1 MQVEIRTVEDIV
13 TSRSVAKEMARETGF
28 GIVDQT
34 KIATVISELAR
45 NIIKYAGEGVLSI
58 AVIKDRNRAGV
69 EITCYDRGPGI
80 EDIALALKEG
90 YSTSRGLGMG
100 LSGAKKL
107 MDEFVIESEAGKGT
121 RVVVRKWL

>member
-13 TSRSVAKEMARETGF
+13 ISRSVAKEMARETGF

-45 NIIKYAGEGVLSI
+45 NMIKYAGEGMLRIV
-58 AVIKDRNRAGV
+58 VIEDSNRKGV
-69 EITCYDRGPGI
+69 EITCDDGGPGI
-80 EDIALALKEG
+80 ENIALALKEG

-100 LSGAKKL
+100 LPGAKKL
-107 MDEFVIESEAGKGT
+107 MDEFVIESEVGKGT